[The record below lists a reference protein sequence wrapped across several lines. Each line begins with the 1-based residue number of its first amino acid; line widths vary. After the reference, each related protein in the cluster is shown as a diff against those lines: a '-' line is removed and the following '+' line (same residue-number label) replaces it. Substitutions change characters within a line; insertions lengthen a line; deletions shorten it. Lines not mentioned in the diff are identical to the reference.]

1 MHMTKQQYSTPKV
14 LRVEHYNLMA
24 EGPVTIISGVVDDV
38 NDARRFNDYDDASW
52 ETGGQISAPSS
63 VTAPWN

>member
-1 MHMTKQQYSTPKV
+1 
-14 LRVEHYNLMA
+14 MA

-52 ETGGQISAPSS
+52 ETGGQSSAPSS